1 MSGGR
6 PMVEKESTMSGI
18 LPNYHHPHHHHLV
31 LIHGIGHGAWC
42 WYKIRC
48 LMEASGYKVTCLD
61 LKGAGVDQSDPNTVL
76 TFQDYNQ
83 PLTDFLSSLP
93 GNERVILVGHSAGGM
108 SLTDAIHRFA
118 SKIHMAIYVAATM
131 LEHGFSTH
139 QDIID
144 GEPDL
149 SAFGNV
155 NKFIYGLGVDQPPTS
170 VIIKENFH
178 HQILYQMS
186 PIEDATLASM
196 LLRPGPV
203 MALKGARFQGNKE
216 AADRVPRVYIKTMH
230 DHVLKLEQQDA
241 MIKRWPPSQVFVLQS
256 DHSPFFSTPILL
268 FGLLVKALASIKCA

>member
-6 PMVEKESTMSGI
+6 PMAEKESTMSGI

-144 GEPDL
+144 
-149 SAFGNV
+149 V
-155 NKFIYGLGVDQPPTS
+155 R
-170 VIIKENFH
+170 
-178 HQILYQMS
+178 ILIS
-186 PIEDATLASM
+186 SI
-196 LLRPGPV
+196 
-203 MALKGARFQGNKE
+203 
-216 AADRVPRVYIKTMH
+216 
-230 DHVLKLEQQDA
+230 
-241 MIKRWPPSQVFVLQS
+241 
-256 DHSPFFSTPILL
+256 PFFFLLKSSSFLRKVLRSSSAILCN
-268 FGLLVKALASIKCA
+268 FLVFSLYLHGKIGKLTYYNL